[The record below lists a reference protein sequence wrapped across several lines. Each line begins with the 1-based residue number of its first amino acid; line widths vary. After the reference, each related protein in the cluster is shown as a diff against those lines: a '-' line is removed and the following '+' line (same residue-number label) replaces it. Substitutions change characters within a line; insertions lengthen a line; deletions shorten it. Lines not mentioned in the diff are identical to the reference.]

1 MKAWLG
7 DIPNTHIRDFQRK
20 KVYDAEDKCEFWAN
34 PARLPIYSFRGKIS
48 QIADW
53 AKVPVPTILEEGHD
67 YVYATPTQIVLP
79 YPISKTMPFI
89 CHEMA
94 HVINY
99 NTKNADHHGKYF
111 ATVYLAIVKNFIGD
125 EAYEDLRGE
134 FRAKNVKYLT
144 LINIDDIM
152 RKSNETVTEKE

>member
-1 MKAWLG
+1 MKTWLG
-7 DIPNTHIRDFQRK
+7 DIHNTHIRDFQRK
-20 KVYDAEDKCEFWAN
+20 KVYDAEDLCKFWEN
-34 PARLPIYSFRGKIS
+34 PGRLPIYSFRGKIS

-67 YVYATPTQIVLP
+67 YVYATPTQIELP

-111 ATVYLAIVKNFIGD
+111 ATVYLAIVKDFISE
-125 EAYEDLRGE
+125 EAYKDLASN
-134 FRAKNVKYLT
+134 FRAKNVQHLT
-144 LINIDDIM
+144 TVDITDIM
-152 RKSNETVTEKE
+152 RLSNKTVTD